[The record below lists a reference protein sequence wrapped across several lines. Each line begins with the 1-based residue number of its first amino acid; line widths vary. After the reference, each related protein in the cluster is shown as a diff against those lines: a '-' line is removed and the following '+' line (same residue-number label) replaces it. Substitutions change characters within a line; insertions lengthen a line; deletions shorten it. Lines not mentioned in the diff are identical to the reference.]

1 MQENLVNTDTKDLI
15 ITYGMP
21 YKPASSDII
30 SRWIKDEQVMACIN
44 TNGNKLHSVDHRQQC
59 WSTSTSKARDNGLV
73 ITDILK

>member
-21 YKPASSDII
+21 YKPASSDRI
-30 SRWIKDEQVMACIN
+30 SRWIKDEQVMAGI
-44 TNGNKLHSVDHRQQC
+44 
-59 WSTSTSKARDNGLV
+59 KARDNGLV